1 VKVQGSVLKIFAKI
15 DQNRVERYKQ
25 KKTQQQEVKTTAA
38 CLCADTDAA
47 QPADGWTLSAAAW
60 FPARGFY
67 SKECSALL
75 RESDEQLGYFI

>member
-1 VKVQGSVLKIFAKI
+1 LLKSIKIEWKDTYVIQAK
-15 DQNRVERYKQ
+15 KP
-25 KKTQQQEVKTTAA
+25 QQQDVKTTAA